1 MVCVII
7 CYYHVFNVMT
17 GSAERNRL
25 LGLMCQTLS
34 TDAAQAA
41 LAWVAQ
47 P

>member
-1 MVCVII
+1 MLLSVITMSLSVI
-7 CYYHVFNVMT
+7 MT
-17 GSAERNRL
+17 GSVERNLL

>member
-1 MVCVII
+1 MLLSVITMSLSVI
-7 CYYHVFNVMT
+7 MT
-17 GSAERNRL
+17 GSVERNRL